1 MKSARKEPS
10 QRQLRVSQEI
20 RKILIDII
28 ESGDLWDPLIEGKT
42 ISITQVDISPDLKNC
57 DAYIMTLGGE
67 NVDDA
72 VKGLNGA
79 KGFIRKL
86 LGKELT
92 IRYTPQVT
100 FKIDETFEQ
109 AAKINNILQSPE
121 VARDLNNNDF
131 EEELVS

>member
-28 ESGDLWDPLIEGKT
+28 ESGDLWNPLIEGKT
-42 ISITQVDISPDLKNC
+42 ISVTQVDISPDLKNC

-67 NVDDA
+67 NVDEA
-72 VKGLNGA
+72 AKGLNDA

-86 LGKELT
+86 MGKELT
-92 IRYTPQVT
+92 IRYTPQIT
-100 FKIDETFEQ
+100 FKIDETFDQ
-109 AAKINNILQSPE
+109 AAKINEILLSPE
-121 VARDLNNNDF
+121 VARDLNNK
-131 EEELVS
+131 EEE